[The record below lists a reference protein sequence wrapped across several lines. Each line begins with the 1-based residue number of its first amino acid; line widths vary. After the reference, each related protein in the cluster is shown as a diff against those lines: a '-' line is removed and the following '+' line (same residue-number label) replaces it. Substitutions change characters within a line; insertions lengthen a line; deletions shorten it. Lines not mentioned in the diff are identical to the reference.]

1 MHTLKLRLLMVV
13 LATATTAAA
22 LAQTAATEV
31 SVFAAGSLRAAL
43 TEASKSYEAMQPGV
57 RLRFTFGASGL
68 LKDRLLAG
76 ENADVFASANM
87 EHPQA
92 LNAAGKAQPVQRFT
106 RNTLCA
112 LVRPG
117 LDVTPQTLVQR
128 MLDPAIKLGT
138 STPKADPSGDYAWQM
153 FERIEQ
159 GGVPNAF
166 AALSA
171 KALQLTGGPQS
182 PAPPADRNVY
192 GVLVARG
199 AADLFITYCTNAVL
213 AQREEPSL
221 RVVNVPEA
229 INVSAG
235 YGIALLNPPS
245 AAGQGFVDFL
255 LAPAG
260 QAALAR
266 HGFSRVEKVGG
277 AGSWRSTREPLLPYI
292 CKSLHRGTPVLCGSC
307 SANNAMQIDRR
318 SHHPPLLRRNP

>member
-1 MHTLKLRLLMVV
+1 MPIPIRVPNLKH
-13 LATATTAAA
+13 A
-22 LAQTAATEV
+22 LALLVTLTGTAATGQATAQPTAVQPAAAEV

-43 TEASKSYEAMQPGV
+43 TEAGKVYETLQPGV

-76 ENADVFASANM
+76 EAADVFASANM

-92 LNAAGKAQPVQRFT
+92 LQAVGKAQPVQRFA
-106 RNTLCA
+106 RNTMCA

-117 LDVTPQTLVQR
+117 LDITPSTLVQR
-128 MLDPAIKLGT
+128 LLDPAIKLGT
-138 STPKADPSGDYAWQM
+138 STPRADPAGDYAWQV

-159 GGVPNAF
+159 AGTPNAF

-182 PAPPADRNVY
+182 PPPPANRNVY
-192 GVLVARG
+192 GMLVVQG

-213 AQREEPSL
+213 AQREEPAL
-221 RVVNVPEA
+221 QVVTVPEA

-235 YGIALLNPPS
+235 YGIASLSPPS
-245 AAGQGFVDFL
+245 VLGQGFVDFL

-260 QAALAR
+260 QAVLAR
-266 HGFSRVEKVGG
+266 HGFSPR
-277 AGSWRSTREPLLPYI
+277 
-292 CKSLHRGTPVLCGSC
+292 
-307 SANNAMQIDRR
+307 
-318 SHHPPLLRRNP
+318 